1 MPVKTLKKEKM
12 KFKIPDFNLSQK
24 VFMLLG
30 KCLLKP
36 KAVPLLIS
44 NDNVIFP
51 KIGDGFD

>member
-30 KCLLKP
+30 
-36 KAVPLLIS
+36 
-44 NDNVIFP
+44 NVF
-51 KIGDGFD
+51 